1 MSTISRNGRMKLD
14 STYLTNGSE
23 VRQSVIPV
31 PRNKIEQADSIEA
44 QIYTK
49 TRRKQEQKVTRDG
62 YNVVLTR
69 TEQSNF
75 IIARG
80 YMNRNL

>member
-44 QIYTK
+44 
-49 TRRKQEQKVTRDG
+49 
-62 YNVVLTR
+62 
-69 TEQSNF
+69 
-75 IIARG
+75 
-80 YMNRNL
+80 